1 MKEGS
6 HLIDLT
12 GTYQD
17 ASHSPPSSN
26 PSKLNL
32 KTVQSASPRVIKKSK
47 QLDIASVE
55 KSKEKGNG
63 IVNSREATLG
73 EGGDKGGAGK
83 YVGDVVVGGRTDG
96 GRYRAVL
103 RTVDEAM
110 HGLGPW
116 ERVDTAPAGSTTAPD
131 YSQPVNNTSPSASKS
146 LSLPDTVPVPVL
158 VLASVLDLG
167 ESSTNISQKDG
178 VFATTD
184 VMIHHAKVGNIPNHA
199 SEVVVD
205 IDNGND
211 DDGDNDSDYESFRAH
226 NLTLAQIDQQN
237 KVNFPH
243 RHFAPS
249 IEGPAKRGKYTKKS
263 RNGGSSNDPAPTP
276 TPTLAPTITSPSTIS
291 DRSSLNG
298 TESHIT
304 KEKKQ
309 LTAQLSFMIARQR

>member
-1 MKEGS
+1 MKEAS
-6 HLIDLT
+6 PLIDLT

-17 ASHSPPSSN
+17 ASHSPSSSN
-26 PSKLNL
+26 PSKLKL
-32 KTVQSASPRVIKKSK
+32 VQSASPRVIKKSK

-55 KSKEKGNG
+55 ESKEKGKS
-63 IVNSREATLG
+63 IVNSREAILG

-83 YVGDVVVGGRTDG
+83 YVGDVVVRGMTDG
-96 GRYRAVL
+96 GKYRAAL
-103 RTVDEAM
+103 RTVEEAM

-116 ERVDTAPAGSTTAPD
+116 ERVDTALAGSTTASD
-131 YSQPVNNTSPSASKS
+131 YSQPVISASPSASKS
-146 LSLPDTVPVPVL
+146 LSLPDSVPVPVL
-158 VLASVLDLG
+158 ALASVLDLG
-167 ESSTNISQKDG
+167 ESLTNSNQKDG
-178 VFATTD
+178 VCATTD
-184 VMIHHAKVGNIPNHA
+184 VMIHHANVENVPEHA

-211 DDGDNDSDYESFRAH
+211 DDSDDEFDYESFRAH

-237 KVNFPH
+237 KVNFPR

-249 IEGPAKRGKYTKKS
+249 IEGPAKRCKYTKTS
-263 RNGGSSNDPAPTP
+263 RNGGSSNDPASAPA
-276 TPTLAPTITSPSTIS
+276 PTLAPTITSPSTFS